1 MAADSKTTT
10 DHDTIKHWAEE
21 RGGKPASVAG
31 TGGGDDPGLLR
42 IDFEDDEKDDKLE
55 TISWDDFF
63 EKFEAQR
70 LSFLYQDKTND
81 GGVSRFNKFV
91 KRG

>member
-10 DHDTIKHWAEE
+10 DHDTIKHWAEA

-42 IDFEDDEKDDKLE
+42 IDFEDEKDDKLE

-70 LSFLYQDKTND
+70 LSFLYQDETTD
-81 GGVSRFNKFV
+81 GGLSRFNKFV
-91 KRG
+91 RRG